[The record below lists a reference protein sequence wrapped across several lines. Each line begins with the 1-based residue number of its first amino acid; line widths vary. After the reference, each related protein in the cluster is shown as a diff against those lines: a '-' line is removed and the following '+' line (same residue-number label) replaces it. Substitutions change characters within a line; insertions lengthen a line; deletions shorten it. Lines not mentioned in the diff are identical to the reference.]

1 MAYALA
7 QAESGKTPLKLTAPS
22 EWQALKNWVLVWV
35 FLANAGFAITY
46 VFGSPPR
53 YSEIVLFAVIGLLV
67 RNRSYLTQCSAF
79 IAAMAYSV
87 LSYIAGLFNLGIN
100 SLAHS
105 VLFFSELNFGQSLEY
120 TVGSVIVLTLTGLA
134 CVALRRSTAFESSK
148 MIGIAVVV
156 TLALAAFDFYMGMGM
171 RGHYK
176 RVPNANAPFESA
188 IEQAGVPDGTSPLD
202 RNLVVIMVESLGVPT
217 DNEEMSRLLFARFQ
231 DKDVARRFEVSSGT
245 TTYFGST
252 TAGEIRELCGRWG
265 DYHALT
271 SERDDTCLPAKL
283 AQAGAPTTAYH
294 SFEGTFF
301 DRHLWYPN
309 IGFEK
314 TAFRDDLVERG
325 ASKCGGVFPGAC
337 DRDIPQQI
345 AEQLKSTNEPQFI
358 YWLTVN
364 AHLPVPLEGNLEA
377 ENCERV
383 SKKLADEYPM
393 ICRQFAI
400 WDTVDNALA
409 GELLQ
414 DDFPP
419 TDILIVGDHMPPYFD
434 RHSRAQFAPDRVPW
448 IVLKWRERV
457 E

>member
-1 MAYALA
+1 MAYAVVKTEA
-7 QAESGKTPLKLTAPS
+7 TSSRFRTAASAE
-22 EWQALKNWVLVWV
+22 WRALMNWLLVWV
-35 FLANAGFAITY
+35 VLANTGFAVTY
-46 VFGSPPR
+46 FFGSPPR
-53 YSEIVLFAVIGLLV
+53 YAEIVLFGVVGLLV
-67 RNRSYLTQCSAF
+67 RNKPYWLQCGSF
-79 IAAMAYSV
+79 MAVMLYSV
-87 LSYIAGLFNLGIN
+87 LSFIAGLFNLAIT

-105 VLFFSELNFGQSLEY
+105 LVFFAELNIGQSLEY
-120 TVGSVIVLTLTGLA
+120 ILGSITLFGFVAAA
-134 CVALRRSTAFESSK
+134 CLALRRPTAFESSK
-148 MIGIAVVV
+148 MTAIAGVI
-156 TLALAAFDFYMGMGM
+156 TLALAAFDFYMSMGM
-171 RGHYK
+171 RGHYE

-188 IEQAGVPDGTSPLD
+188 FEQAGVPDGTSPLD
-202 RNLVVIMVESLGVPT
+202 RNLVIIMVESLGVPT
-217 DNEEMSRLLFARFQ
+217 DNEEMGRLLFARFQ

-265 DYHALT
+265 EYHALT
-271 SERDDTCLPAKL
+271 SERDDTCLPARL

-337 DRDIPQQI
+337 DRDIPRQI
-345 AEQLKSTNEPQFI
+345 ADQLKSTNEPQFI

-364 AHLPVPLEGNLEA
+364 AHLPVPLEGNLET
-377 ENCERV
+377 ENCKRV
-383 SKKLADEYPM
+383 SRKLADEYPM